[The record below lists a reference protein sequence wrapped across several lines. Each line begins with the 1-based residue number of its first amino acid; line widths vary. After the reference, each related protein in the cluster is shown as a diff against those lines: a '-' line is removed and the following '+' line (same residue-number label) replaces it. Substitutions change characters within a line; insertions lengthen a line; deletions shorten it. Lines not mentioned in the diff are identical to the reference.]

1 MYTCKWFKTE
11 EEAIAYQK
19 THGGAL
25 YKNEKYSRTKKDHR
39 VASIM
44 FEFDPEIYKYCL
56 NWIREV

>member
-1 MYTCKWFKTE
+1 MYVGKWFKTK

-25 YKNEKYSRTKKDHR
+25 YKNEKHSRTKEDHR
-39 VASIM
+39 IASIM

-56 NWIREV
+56 NWTKRN